1 MEDNAGSYREA
12 LEYLYG
18 LQKFGI
24 KFGLSKTSNIL
35 SHFNNPHLGRNYIH
49 IAGTN
54 GKGSVASFLCSILG
68 RAGFKVGLYTSPH
81 LVRFTER
88 FRVNDAEIE
97 RGEVVRLVR
106 DINEATAPEEPPT
119 FFEFTTAMALLYFA
133 RQGTDLDIMEVGM
146 GGRLDATNIINPI
159 VSVITNIS
167 REHTFYLGKHL
178 SDITLEKAGIIKD
191 HVPVVTGV
199 RKPRVL
205 EVIESVCSRKNAPL
219 TRVGVEARY
228 RYTKNGL
235 FYSSPRHRYRNLQL
249 GLGGSFQP
257 RNAATALAALEPL
270 EAAGFAVG
278 DHDVRQGLQTT
289 KWPGRMHLLSVNPT
303 VILDGAHNPGA
314 MIELAATIRKN
325 PPGKRLFLV
334 LGILEDKD
342 VENMIQ
348 AVVPLADHAWYS
360 RPAYGRAAPAQR
372 LAEAADGLKTP
383 GTVEP
388 DLKKALDEARSA
400 AGPQDAVLICGS
412 LYTVGEALS
421 HLDPENWG
429 PETA

>member
-1 MEDNAGSYREA
+1 MEDNAGSYKEA
-12 LEYLYG
+12 LKYLYG

-35 SHFNNPHLGRNYIH
+35 SHFNNPHLGRKYIH

-88 FRVNDAEIE
+88 FRVNDSEIE
-97 RGEVVRLVR
+97 RSEVVRLVQ
-106 DINEATAPEEPPT
+106 DIKRATAPEEPPT

-133 RQGTDLDIMEVGM
+133 RQGTDIDIMEVGM
-146 GGRLDATNIINPI
+146 GGRLDATNVINPI
-159 VSVITNIS
+159 LSVITNIS

-178 SDITLEKAGIIKD
+178 SDITSEKAGIIKEN
-191 HVPVVTGV
+191 VPVVTGA
-199 RKPRVL
+199 RQPRVL
-205 EVIESVCSRKNAPL
+205 EIIGSVCSRKSAPL
-219 TRVGVEARY
+219 TKVGVDARY

-235 FYSSPRHRYRNLQL
+235 DYHGTHHRYQNLKL

-257 RNAATALAALEPL
+257 RNAATALAALEIL
-270 EAAGFAVG
+270 EATGFAAG
-278 DHDVRQGLQTT
+278 DREVRQGLQAT
-289 KWPGRMHLLSVNPT
+289 KWPGRMHVLSSNPA

-314 MIELAATIRKN
+314 MTELAASIKKN
-325 PPGKRLFLV
+325 PPGKRLFVV

-342 VENMIQ
+342 VEKMIR

-360 RPAYGRAAPAQR
+360 RPAYGRAAAAER
-372 LAEAADGLKTP
+372 LAKAADGLGTP

-388 DLKKALDEARSA
+388 DLQRALDEALA
-400 AGPQDAVLICGS
+400 AAEPQDAVLVCGS

-421 HLDPENWG
+421 HLDPENWE
-429 PETA
+429 PEIA